1 MNDVGSIFT
10 SSGLEGGI
18 IKDSVNEI
26 SLEIVNVRFQ
36 TWCLLMLNCESHNY
50 YHESYFKEYTIMVL
64 NMHNIYK
71 GWQNHKYI

>member
-36 TWCLLMLNCESHNY
+36 T
-50 YHESYFKEYTIMVL
+50 
-64 NMHNIYK
+64 
-71 GWQNHKYI
+71 